1 MLKHEH
7 PTYVMPVTQRLSK
20 GLFYRSLLVAGEDP
34 DQANEPEGFE
44 GAAEVCASRKPL
56 VVHQQDPKR
65 IVWGKCLGGIGAKC
79 YQSVFLDGVNYSVS
93 ACY

>member
-44 GAAEVCASRKPL
+44 GAAEVLCFKKASGHPSTRSKKDSL
-56 VVHQQDPKR
+56 
-65 IVWGKCLGGIGAKC
+65 GKMFGRYRCQMLSKC
-79 YQSVFLDGVNYSVS
+79 IP
-93 ACY
+93 